1 MFDYLIKILCFY
13 FPRVMLFL
21 VVVVFSALVFGWRI
35 LIFYALVFVLGIVWL
50 FTSSGGGEPTKV
62 QPQEPLGS
70 PAKPV
75 LGTLDD
81 QDEELEED
89 LEDEIY
95 DLEDEIED
103 LKDEIED
110 EELEKFLRE
119 TSATER
125 QERLDQLTEELERL
139 KAMHERL
146 CKKS

>member
-21 VVVVFSALVFGWRI
+21 VVVGFSALVFGWRI

-81 QDEELEED
+81 QDEELEE
-89 LEDEIY
+89 
-95 DLEDEIED
+95 
-103 LKDEIED
+103 
-110 EELEKFLRE
+110 FLRE

-146 CKKS
+146 SKKS